1 LTRCLPER
9 FDLSGRVAL
18 VTGGTRG
25 IGRAVVSAL
34 AAAGAD
40 VVVVSRKA
48 DACERTATVVAEES
62 GRRIY
67 ALSANV
73 SRWADCDRVAD
84 DAYAAA
90 GRVDILVNNAGSSLL
105 YDDVIDIDEAMFDKM
120 LALNLKGP
128 FRLTALIGTRMFA
141 AGGGSVV
148 NISTISAEVGA
159 AHAMVYAAAKAGLNN
174 ITKSYAERFA
184 PVVRVN
190 AVMPGAVETDVLK
203 AWSDKER
210 KYACS
215 TALLG
220 RIGRPEEISDA
231 VLYLASDAASYMTGQ
246 VVAVDGGHVGVG

>member
-1 LTRCLPER
+1 LTGCLPER
-9 FDLSGRVAL
+9 FDLAGRVAL

-25 IGRAVVSAL
+25 IGRAVVSTL

-40 VVVVSRKA
+40 IVVVSRKA
-48 DACERTATVVAEES
+48 DACERTAIEVAGQF
-62 GRRIY
+62 GRRAY
-67 ALSANV
+67 ALPANV
-73 SRWADCDRVAD
+73 SRWVDCDRVVD
-84 DAYAAA
+84 EAYTLVQ
-90 GRVDILVNNAGSSLL
+90 RVDILVNNAGSSLL
-105 YDDVIDIDEAMFDKM
+105 YDDVTDIDEAMFDKM

-128 FRLTALIGTRMFA
+128 FRLTALIGSRMFA

-148 NISTISAEVGA
+148 NVSTISAEVGA

-203 AWSDKER
+203 AWSDEER
-210 KYACS
+210 KRACS

-220 RIGRPEEISDA
+220 RIGRPEEISEA
-231 VLYLASDAASYMTGQ
+231 VLYLASDAASYLTGQ
-246 VVAVDGGHVGVG
+246 VLAVDGGHVGVG

>member
-1 LTRCLPER
+1 LTSCTRER
-9 FDLSGRVAL
+9 FDLTGRVAF

-25 IGRAVVSAL
+25 IGRAVVSTL

-48 DACERTATVVAEES
+48 EACERTVAEVAEEF
-62 GRRIY
+62 GRRAY
-67 ALSANV
+67 ALPANV
-73 SRWADCDRVAD
+73 SRWADCDRVVEE
-84 DAYAAA
+84 AYAAA

-105 YDDVIDIDEAMFDKM
+105 YDDVTDIDEAMFDKM

-128 FRLTALIGTRMFA
+128 LRLTALIGSRMFA

-159 AHAMVYAAAKAGLNN
+159 AHAMLYAAAKAGLNN
-174 ITKSYAERFA
+174 ITKSYAQRFA

-190 AVMPGAVETDVLK
+190 GVMPGAVETDVLK
-203 AWSDKER
+203 AWTNAER
-210 KYACS
+210 ERACT
-215 TALLG
+215 TALLR

-231 VLYLASDAASYMTGQ
+231 VLYLASDAASYVTGQ
-246 VVAVDGGHVGVG
+246 VLAVDGGHLGVG